1 MTLGLSAFGRDADD
15 AGKATD
21 SSDDGSKRCRRSRF
35 LWRRDQ
41 KNGGS
46 SNVPSLWYILPRVSR
61 FWLVPTLSKTR
72 VPKVPI
78 SYENGVHGTDARA
91 AVAVSVF
98 IRSAKLVLE
107 VWVLA
112 PSVVEVACPAAVA
125 FVAKFAGIGVVFGVE
140 QFVRCPRTTQAFFEA
155 PVVRASH
162 VCCWCPNRIGS
173 G

>member
-1 MTLGLSAFGRDADD
+1 MTLRLSALGRDADD
-15 AGKATD
+15 VGKGTGP
-21 SSDDGSKRCRRSRF
+21 SDDGGKKCRRNWF
-35 LWRRDQ
+35 LWRRYQ
-41 KNGGS
+41 RNGD
-46 SNVPSLWYILPRVSR
+46 SNNVSSLWCILPRVFR

-78 SYENGVHGTDARA
+78 SHENGVHGIDARA

-125 FVAKFAGIGVVFGVE
+125 FVAK
-140 QFVRCPRTTQAFFEA
+140 
-155 PVVRASH
+155 
-162 VCCWCPNRIGS
+162 
-173 G
+173 